1 MAAVAAAAAW
11 GRRPP
16 PLPLSSLPRGGRIV
30 CTVATRGVAGEG
42 GVGGCRRQPNR
53 TGKVNDGRCGWV
65 AEVGVAAERGRRH
78 GRWPWPTPM
87 LFHTGRGLVARH
99 SRRGYGTWTLKRLG
113 AARDGTAGARGDPSS
128 PLFCARP
135 GGGCRAAGPA
145 YPDTG
150 RGAPPNCPALC
161 PPAPPPSRP
170 PAPRRSVTTDPLPPA
185 VGQGGGRGRRQWER
199 RGGTAGSC
207 LVLLVAVGRFFKQS
221 CRRAPASRGGDG
233 LGRPCVS
240 TMGIRTADVAVVGGM
255 TSPRTGSPSVR
266 PRWAAPPSRPASRAG
281 PGRGHPPPPQQPA

>member
-1 MAAVAAAAAW
+1 M
-11 GRRPP
+11 G
-16 PLPLSSLPRGGRIV
+16 SG
-30 CTVATRGVAGEG
+30 
-42 GVGGCRRQPNR
+42 GGCRSRARSPSR
-53 TGKVNDGRCGWV
+53 TLAVADADAVPHGEGPGR
-65 AEVGVAAERGRRH
+65 AAKPSRLRDLDPKKIGGGARR
-78 GRWPWPTPM
+78 
-87 LFHTGRGLVARH
+87 
-99 SRRGYGTWTLKRLG
+99 YG
-113 AARDGTAGARGDPSS
+113 GARGDPSS

-161 PPAPPPSRP
+161 PPAPPPLAPPCPPPLCHYRPIASCSRT
-170 PAPRRSVTTDPLPPA
+170 RRRKRKKA
-185 VGQGGGRGRRQWER
+185 VGKK
-199 RGGTAGSC
+199 GGTAGSC